1 MFALLAFLPIL
12 FCVIAMAMFNVP
24 AKYAMPVSWLMSAI
38 LGFFFWKM
46 DLLTIAAYS
55 LFGLL
60 NSIDVLII
68 ILGAIVVMNT
78 LKMSGG
84 MATINNEFRSV
95 SPDARI
101 QAIIIGFMFVS
112 FIEGAAG
119 FGTPAALAA
128 PLMVS
133 LGFPPVAAAIVALIC
148 DSTAV
153 SFGAIGTPVAQ
164 AIQCLGSDVATEGFK
179 QSLSIWT
186 ALLHVFAGVFV
197 PLIAVAV
204 MCKFF
209 GKERSFK
216 PALEV
221 LPFAVFAGLCF
232 TVPYILVATFIG
244 YEFPT
249 IFGALIGLVITVI
262 AAKKGFLVPKN
273 VWSFADKSEWDDSW
287 KASKAPEEPKP
298 SNMSLILAWLPYV
311 IIAVLLVLTRIPSLG
326 IKQLLNDANTI
337 FVIKTPDLF
346 GIEGTAYSLKWA
358 YVPGTVFIL
367 IALATIFL
375 HKMKAADVKK
385 AWTNSLKQV
394 SGAAIALVFGLALV
408 QIMRFSGS
416 NNVADEGMKSMIFYI
431 AEAFSKVGQVL
442 YIIMSPIIGILGSFI
457 SGSNTVSVTL
467 FTNLQHMSAINLGL
481 SEVII
486 VATNIV
492 GGAVGNMICVNNVVA
507 VCATVGTNGKEGKII
522 RSCIIPTAVYTVIVV
537 AVLAVSIGLLGF

>member
-24 AKYAMPVSWLMSAI
+24 VKYAMPVSWLMSAI
-38 LGFFFWKM
+38 LGFLFWEM

-311 IIAVLLVLTRIPSLG
+311 IIAVLLVLTRIPALG

-385 AWTNSLKQV
+385 AWTDSLKQV

>member
-38 LGFFFWKM
+38 LGFFFWEM

-311 IIAVLLVLTRIPSLG
+311 IIAVLLVLTRIPALG

-385 AWTNSLKQV
+385 AWTDSLKQV

>member
-38 LGFFFWKM
+38 LGFLFWEM

-216 PALEV
+216 PVLEV

-311 IIAVLLVLTRIPSLG
+311 IIAVLLVLTRIPALG

-385 AWTNSLKQV
+385 AWTDSLKQV

>member
-1 MFALLAFLPIL
+1 
-12 FCVIAMAMFNVP
+12 MAMFNVP

-38 LGFFFWKM
+38 LGFLFWEM

-164 AIQCLGSDVATEGFK
+164 AIQCLGSDIATEGFK

-262 AAKKGFLVPKN
+262 AAKKGFLVPKKT
-273 VWSFADKSEWDDSW
+273 WSFPDKSEWDDSW

-311 IIAVLLVLTRIPSLG
+311 IIAVLLVLTRIPALG

-385 AWTNSLKQV
+385 AWTDSLKQV

>member
-38 LGFFFWKM
+38 LGFLFWEM

-55 LFGLL
+55 FFGLL

-311 IIAVLLVLTRIPSLG
+311 IIAVLLVLTRIPALG

-385 AWTNSLKQV
+385 AWTDSLKQV

-537 AVLAVSIGLLGF
+537 AVLAVSIGLLSF

>member
-1 MFALLAFLPIL
+1 
-12 FCVIAMAMFNVP
+12 MAMFNVP

-38 LGFFFWKM
+38 LGFLFWEM

-133 LGFPPVAAAIVALIC
+133 LGFPPVAAAIVALVC

-216 PALEV
+216 PVLEV

-311 IIAVLLVLTRIPSLG
+311 IIAVLLVLTKIPALG

-385 AWTNSLKQV
+385 AWTDSLKQV

>member
-38 LGFFFWKM
+38 LGFLFWEM
-46 DLLTIAAYS
+46 DFLTIAAYS

-84 MATINNEFRSV
+84 MATINNGFRSV

-179 QSLSIWT
+179 QSLSVWT

-311 IIAVLLVLTRIPSLG
+311 IIAVLLVLTRIPALG

-385 AWTNSLKQV
+385 AWTDSLKQV

-431 AEAFSKVGQVL
+431 AEALSKVGQVL

>member
-24 AKYAMPVSWLMSAI
+24 AKYAMPVSWLMSAM
-38 LGFFFWKM
+38 LGFLFWEM

-311 IIAVLLVLTRIPSLG
+311 IIAVLLVLTRIPALG

-385 AWTNSLKQV
+385 AWTDSLKQV

>member
-38 LGFFFWKM
+38 LGFLFWEM

-133 LGFPPVAAAIVALIC
+133 LGFPPVAAAIVALVC

-216 PALEV
+216 PVLEV

-311 IIAVLLVLTRIPSLG
+311 IIAVLLVLTRIPALG

-385 AWTNSLKQV
+385 AWTDSLKQV